1 METLYQVALSIVL
14 LLFTRTETPTTVGL
28 ESFFEKNTFLGFKAS
43 PSTIITISVIWSLK
57 TCVFL
62 HVKSIRV
69 EKKGFCGF
77 KTTCGALFPWA
88 VFATTRKV
96 ASIVIFFVP
105 SLGLFSLLH
114 HWQAENIP
122 FKARLDMAKK
132 SHDITHDNIELYNMT
147 KTISWSTLD
156 RWTYDDMKHPK
167 APPYTLYTGLSLKHT
182 LVAFIGI
189 SILQM
194 LLMLVVK
201 LSTSEKF
208 RERNDYFAKLTHIIQ
223 MTNLPYPYEDWD
235 SRKSNSLELFKIRY
249 KNTEKEMWFSF
260 VVTFLVTLVMLAPI
274 NLTGNRSF
282 YLSSIN
288 MT

>member
-28 ESFFEKNTFLGFKAS
+28 ESFFEKNTFLGLKAS

-122 FKARLDMAKK
+122 FKARLDMEKK

-182 LVAFIGI
+182 LQF
-189 SILQM
+189 
-194 LLMLVVK
+194 
-201 LSTSEKF
+201 
-208 RERNDYFAKLTHIIQ
+208 
-223 MTNLPYPYEDWD
+223 
-235 SRKSNSLELFKIRY
+235 
-249 KNTEKEMWFSF
+249 
-260 VVTFLVTLVMLAPI
+260 
-274 NLTGNRSF
+274 
-282 YLSSIN
+282 
-288 MT
+288 

>member
-1 METLYQVALSIVL
+1 M
-14 LLFTRTETPTTVGL
+14 
-28 ESFFEKNTFLGFKAS
+28 
-43 PSTIITISVIWSLK
+43 
-57 TCVFL
+57 
-62 HVKSIRV
+62 

-260 VVTFLVTLVMLAPI
+260 VVTFLVTLVMLVPI